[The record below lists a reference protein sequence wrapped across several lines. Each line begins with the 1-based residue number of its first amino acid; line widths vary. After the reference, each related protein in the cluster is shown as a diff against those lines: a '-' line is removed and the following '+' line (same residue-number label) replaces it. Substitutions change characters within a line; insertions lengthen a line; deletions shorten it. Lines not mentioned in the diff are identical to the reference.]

1 MQELKERRTTLR
13 RADDRAGCPYIT
25 PEQIEEIADKA
36 AEKAAVKAVELMTN
50 KIYLEV
56 GKSAIKKITTII
68 GVAAVALS
76 IWLYGKGDL

>member
-1 MQELKERRTTLR
+1 MRRE
-13 RADDRAGCPYIT
+13 DDRAGCPYIT

>member
-1 MQELKERRTTLR
+1 MAQIERRTTLR
-13 RADDRAGCPYIT
+13 REDDRAGCPYIT